1 MSEQPTI
8 LLVDDDS
15 ELLELLGEY
24 LRTEGFDICS
34 ATNGQQAL
42 QTLEDQQEIAA
53 VVLDIMMPGVSGLDV
68 LKTIRQRWQ
77 TPVIMLTGRGDD
89 IDRIVGL
96 ELGADDYLG
105 KPCNPREL
113 SARIRAILRR
123 SQISSI
129 PASDAT
135 TLTLDG
141 LVMDS
146 ASLTACVDEQA
157 VPLTG
162 TEFRALQL
170 LCEHVGETLSK
181 EVLTESVLQRKLTQY
196 DRSMDVHISRI
207 RHKLAQFPQL
217 NLHIKSQRGLGY
229 QLVRAASK

>member
-1 MSEQPTI
+1 MNTPPTV

-15 ELLELLGEY
+15 ELIDLLEEY
-24 LRTEGFDICS
+24 LRTEGFEIHT
-34 ATNGQQAL
+34 AGGGEQAL
-42 QTLEDQQEIAA
+42 RALESEQSIAA

-68 LKTIRQRWQ
+68 LQTIRQRWQ

-105 KPCNPREL
+105 KPCNPEL
-113 SARIRAILRR
+113 SARIKAVLRR
-123 SQISSI
+123 SPLTST
-129 PASDAT
+129 ARKTAT
-135 TLTLDG
+135 NLTLDR
-141 LVMDS
+141 LVIDS
-146 ASLTACVDEQA
+146 ANLSASVDEHSLPLTA
-157 VPLTG
+157 
-162 TEFRALQL
+162 TELRTLQL

-217 NLHIKSQRGLGY
+217 NLHIKSQRGVGY
-229 QLVRAASK
+229 QLVLAASR